1 MASNGRAALV
11 GDGATDLE
19 ARSALARFVCFAGVV
34 ERPAVVA
41 AADAVVRELDLT
53 RTLEH
58 LLTADERTELESGPH
73 AGALVR

>member
-1 MASNGRAALV
+1 MAS
-11 GDGATDLE
+11 
-19 ARSALARFVCFAGVV
+19 
-34 ERPAVVA
+34 

-73 AGALVR
+73 AGALAR